1 MRSRPPR
8 VSCLF
13 CPDSNVSGLVYSGAR
28 NGNDYKRDTCY
39 NFNCPLKTY
48 RCLKITPTEAYGITS
63 GSSGRRKDVVN
74 QCLKFAQ
81 KVDPGEEHSP
91 AAPAGT

>member
-1 MRSRPPR
+1 MRSCPSR
-8 VSCLF
+8 VSCFF
-13 CPDSNVSGLVYSGAR
+13 CPDSNDSGLVYSGAR
-28 NGNDYKRDTCY
+28 NGYD
-39 NFNCPLKTY
+39 NFSCPLKTY
-48 RCLKITPTEAYGITS
+48 CCLKITPTEACGITS

-91 AAPAGT
+91 ASPAGI